1 MSGSGDVIVNARKT
15 FNVSVAG
22 SGNVAYT
29 GAAAVT
35 SVVTG
40 SGRVKE
46 L

>member
-1 MSGSGDVIVNARKT
+1 VTVNARKT
-15 FNVSVAG
+15 LNVSVAG

-35 SVVTG
+35 SSVAG
-40 SGRVKE
+40 SGRVKK